1 MSASEELLAC
11 FVEVHQSRARRCRQ
25 DQKHSKPEKGE
36 NQGHEMIAMAE
47 TVTKSDRWKVRTSQ
61 DSAV

>member
-36 NQGHEMIAMAE
+36 NQG
-47 TVTKSDRWKVRTSQ
+47 TR
-61 DSAV
+61 